1 MSTEGLPLPP
11 ICEDNVLVNPH
22 LFLVVVRVL
31 SVVCNIWECL
41 RMLNPY
47 HNVVEAAETTGDSG
61 SDLEV
66 DFRSD
71 RSLISV

>member
-1 MSTEGLPLPP
+1 M
-11 ICEDNVLVNPH
+11 
-22 LFLVVVRVL
+22 FLVVAHIL

>member
-1 MSTEGLPLPP
+1 MSAEGLPLPP
-11 ICEDNVLVNPH
+11 LCGDNVLVNPH
-22 LFLVVVRVL
+22 LFPVVAHIL
-31 SVVCNIWECL
+31 SVVCSIWECL

-47 HNVVEAAETTGDSG
+47 HNVVEAAETTGVSG

>member
-1 MSTEGLPLPP
+1 MSAEGLPLPP
-11 ICEDNVLVNPH
+11 LCEDNVLVNPH
-22 LFLVVVRVL
+22 LFPVVARML
-31 SVVCNIWECL
+31 SVVCNIWKCL

-47 HNVVEAAETTGDSG
+47 HNVVEAAETTADSG

-71 RSLISV
+71 RSLILV